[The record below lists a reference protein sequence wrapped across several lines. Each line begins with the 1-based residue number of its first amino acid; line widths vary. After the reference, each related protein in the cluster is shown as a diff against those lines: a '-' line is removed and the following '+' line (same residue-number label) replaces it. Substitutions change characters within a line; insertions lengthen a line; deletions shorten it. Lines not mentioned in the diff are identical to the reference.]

1 MTNAS
6 MSTRL
11 PVSAKQVWELIGGFN
26 ALAKWHPLIE
36 SSEIEEDADGK
47 MTIRHL
53 SLVGGGT
60 IVERLETLD
69 EDARLYSYSI
79 LEAPMPVAGYQSTIR
94 VSDAEGGGCTVEWS
108 SDFEAK
114 GVEPDEAVA
123 AVEGVYKAG
132 LDNLRKMFGG

>member
-1 MTNAS
+1 MTNVS

-11 PVSAKQVWELIGGFN
+11 PVSAKQVWDLIGGFN
-26 ALAKWHPLIE
+26 ALAKWHPLVE
-36 SSEIEEDADGK
+36 KSEIEEQDDGK
-47 MTIRHL
+47 TTIRRL

-69 EDARLYSYSI
+69 EEARLYSYTI
-79 LEAPMPVAGYQSTIR
+79 LEAPLPVAGYQSTIR

-108 SDFEAK
+108 SEFEPAGADPK
-114 GVEPDEAVA
+114 EAVA

>member
-1 MTNAS
+1 MTNVS
-6 MSTRL
+6 MSTQL

-26 ALAKWHPLIE
+26 ALAKWHPLVE
-36 SSEIEEDADGK
+36 KSEIKEDDDGK
-47 MTIRHL
+47 TTIRCL
-53 SLVGGGT
+53 TLVGGGS
-60 IVERLETLD
+60 IVERLETLY

-79 LEAPMPVAGYQSTIR
+79 LEAPLPVAGYQSTIR

-108 SDFEAK
+108 SDFEAA
-114 GVEPDEAVA
+114 GADPGEAVA